1 MNCEQ
6 YEDPLLSLAE
16 GDLPPDEAAD
26 VRAHAASC
34 PRCGELLERLSAGHQ
49 LSLRLPMADPP
60 AAVGSRIM
68 AAARA
73 HAAGNAGTPVAPH
86 RGLSATAILQWL
98 REVALGPQV
107 AMATVMLLVVA
118 IGVWYLPDLRL
129 EPDLRAGPVMHPGV
143 EGEPAPSA
151 EAATAI
157 QEPTEA
163 EAPLAKAEADAPAPG
178 PAAAPLEERAWRK
191 RRQPGAFEGG
201 RGAGAATRDES
212 RRKEVA
218 ASPRPREPLADRA
231 VMAEQAPAAA
241 PAPARS
247 ASAAQRASSEP
258 LLGLSGNDEV
268 AAAPDPLRSHADAL
282 MALARAQKDAG
293 DCKRAVETYEAF
305 LGAHRQHRLA
315 PHAMLEAADCWLRL
329 GKVERARHWLT
340 KAARLPQTS
349 REARAALQRLDDPPA
364 AAAEPAR

>member
-16 GDLPPDEAAD
+16 GDLPPEEAAD

-34 PRCGELLERLSAGHQ
+34 ARCGELLERLSAGHQ

-73 HAAGNAGTPVAPH
+73 HAAGHAGTPAAPH

-118 IGVWYLPDLRL
+118 IGVWYLPDLRR
-129 EPDLRAGPVMHPGV
+129 EPDLRAGPVMHPPV
-143 EGEPAPSA
+143 DGEPAPSA
-151 EAATAI
+151 EAMAAM
-157 QEPTEA
+157 QEPAEA
-163 EAPLAKAEADAPAPG
+163 EAPLAKAEADMPAPG
-178 PAAAPLEERAWRK
+178 PPAAPMEEKTWRK
-191 RRQPGAFEGG
+191 RRQRSGFEGG
-201 RGAGAATRDES
+201 RGAGAGAQHDS
-212 RRKEVA
+212 KRKEVA
-218 ASPRPREPLADRA
+218 AAPRPRKPLEDRDT
-231 VMAEQAPAAA
+231 MAEQAPAA
-241 PAPARS
+241 PPARS
-247 ASAAQRASSEP
+247 ATASRSASSSDSLP
-258 LLGLSGNDEV
+258 GLLGEDE
-268 AAAPDPLRSHADAL
+268 AGTAPDPLRSHADAL
-282 MALARAQKDAG
+282 MALARTQKNAG

-315 PHAMLEAADCWLRL
+315 PRAMLEAADCWLKL
-329 GKVERARHWLT
+329 GNVERARHWLT
-340 KAARLPQTS
+340 KAAGLAPTS
-349 REARAALQRLDDPPA
+349 REARAALQRLDAPPA
-364 AAAEPAR
+364 AADEPAR